1 MKASID
7 AFLQI
12 EKGRVEGYEEQGRI
26 PLSADALLIGRPS
39 EKNAPD
45 IKVRD
50 DYVSRNH
57 AEVTY
62 NGGCFMLRDI
72 DSANGTEINDERIEK
87 DKFYPLKDGDL
98 IGLAIVSGEPR
109 VTLRFRQSEATL
121 LSLTHPPN
129 GRAAKGLI
137 VDVEARRVF
146 VDDMEIPL
154 RRREFDLLAFL
165 YRNKGKACSEDEIA
179 EKVWADVGGIVSP
192 QTIDQDIHRIRRGV
206 EPDPSR
212 PRYITTLPRYGYRLE
227 L

>member
-1 MKASID
+1 MKGEVD
-7 AFLQI
+7 AFLRI

-26 PLSADALLIGRPS
+26 PLSADALLIGRAS

-57 AEVTY
+57 AEVSY
-62 NGGCFMLRDI
+62 NDGCFMLRDI
-72 DSANGTEINDERIEK
+72 DSVNGTEINDERIEQ

-109 VTLRFRQSEATL
+109 VMLRFRQSEVTL
-121 LSLTHPPN
+121 LSPTHPPK

-146 VDDMEIPL
+146 VDDKEIPL

-165 YRNKGKACSEDEIA
+165 YQNKGKACSEDEIA
-179 EKVWADVGGIVSP
+179 EKVWADVRGIVSP
-192 QTIDQDIHRIRRGV
+192 ETIDQDVHRIRTRI
-206 EPDPSR
+206 ESDPSS
-212 PRYITTLPRYGYRLE
+212 PRYIITLPRYGYRLE